1 MHTNHLIHEKSP
13 YLLQHAHNSVNWYPW
28 CEEAF
33 VKAKQENKPIFLS
46 IGYSTCHWC
55 HVMEQ
60 ESFEDEEVAEVLNRY
75 FIAIK
80 VDREE
85 RPDVD
90 AIYMAACQLFTGQGG
105 WPLTVLMTPE
115 QKPFFAGTYFPKEDR
130 YGMMGLV
137 SLLRL
142 TAQKWAEEPQVL
154 SESGEEVTRLL
165 REQTAPPSGQA
176 SPLLLEQAY
185 RQFCGRF
192 DRKHGGF
199 GRAPKFPTPHHL
211 LFLLRFAH
219 HSGER
224 QALDMVE
231 LTLEQMYR
239 GGIYDHIGYGF
250 SRYSTDD
257 FWLVPHF
264 EKMLYDNAL
273 LLLVYLE
280 AYQITGRALYRMVA
294 EQIIDYVRRELTDEQ
309 GGFYC
314 AQDADSEGVEG
325 KYYVFTPQ
333 EVRKVLGETDGKTFN
348 QLFAITE
355 SGNFGGK
362 SIPNLLHADALPE
375 ENAEMRQWKQALL
388 AYRKK
393 RAALHTD
400 DKILTSWNALMIAGL
415 AKAAVVLENPD
426 YLKQAHRAMRFIEEH
441 LMKDG
446 RLSVRWRDGERAG
459 NGHLDDYAFLIW
471 AYLSLYQADFQAES
485 LVRAGQWADRMVEQF
500 WDAENGGFFLSS
512 AEGERLIHRPKEVYD
527 GAIPSGNSVAAYDLV
542 LLARLTGEE
551 RYRSRSEKQLDFLAG
566 SMQEYPMGYG
576 FALTALQL
584 AVAPSQELVCVVEKP
599 SEVEAI
605 RKELNGVYLPAMA
618 VLVKCGDALD
628 QAAPFTQNYELKDG
642 RTTFYWCQNHV
653 CAAPVHQLSDILQ
666 NESFCS

>member
-13 YLLQHAHNSVNWYPW
+13 YLLQHAHNPVNWYPW

-33 VKAKQENKPIFLS
+33 VKAKQENKPVFLS

-60 ESFEDEEVAEVLNRY
+60 ESFEDEEVAEMLNRY

-142 TAQKWAEEPQVL
+142 TAQKWAEEPQAL

-185 RQFCGRF
+185 RQFCDRF

-280 AYQITGRALYRMVA
+280 AYQITGRALYRVVA

-426 YLKQAHRAMRFIEEH
+426 YLNQAHRAMRFIEEH
-441 LMKDG
+441 LMEND

-459 NGHLDDYAFLIW
+459 DGHLDDYAFLIW

-485 LVRAGQWADRMVEQF
+485 LVRAGQWADRMVERF

-512 AEGERLIHRPKEVYD
+512 AEGEQLIHRPKEVYD

-542 LLARLTGEE
+542 LLTRLTGEE

-576 FALTALQL
+576 FALMALQL
-584 AVAPSQELVCVVEKP
+584 AVAPSQELVCIVEKP

-605 RKELNGVYLPAMA
+605 RNKLSGVYLPTMS

-666 NESFCS
+666 NQLFCS

>member
-13 YLLQHAHNSVNWYPW
+13 YLLQHAHNPVNWYPW

-33 VKAKQENKPIFLS
+33 VKAKQENKPVFLS

-60 ESFEDEEVAEVLNRY
+60 ESFEDEEVAEMLNRY

-142 TAQKWAEEPQVL
+142 TAQKWAEEPQAL

-185 RQFCGRF
+185 RQFCDRF

-280 AYQITGRALYRMVA
+280 AYQITGRALYRVVA

-426 YLKQAHRAMRFIEEH
+426 YLNQAHRAMRFIEEH
-441 LMKDG
+441 LMEND

-459 NGHLDDYAFLIW
+459 DGHLDDYAFLIW

-485 LVRAGQWADRMVEQF
+485 LVRAGQWADRMVERF

-512 AEGERLIHRPKEVYD
+512 AEGEQLIHRPKEVYD

-542 LLARLTGEE
+542 FLTRLTGEE

-576 FALTALQL
+576 FALMALQL
-584 AVAPSQELVCVVEKP
+584 AVAPSQELVCIVEKP

-605 RKELNGVYLPAMA
+605 RNKLSGVYLPTMS

-666 NESFCS
+666 NQLFCS